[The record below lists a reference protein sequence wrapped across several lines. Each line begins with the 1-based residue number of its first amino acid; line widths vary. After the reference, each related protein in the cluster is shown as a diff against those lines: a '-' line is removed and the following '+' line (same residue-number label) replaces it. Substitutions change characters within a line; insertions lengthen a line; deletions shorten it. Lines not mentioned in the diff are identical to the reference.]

1 MTFNTVE
8 NTITKIMEKNEAT
21 RNDDM
26 LLYTHYVYYKL
37 PLNKCLET
45 CALDKVFC
53 DSRYRISQGIAPY
66 ETVSRIRRKVQE
78 IRRDL
83 RPTPAQLEEKY
94 RAEKEYRKYAKGVKE

>member
-1 MTFNTVE
+1 MTFKTVE
-8 NTITKIMEKNEAT
+8 NTITQILEKNTAA

-26 LLYTHYVYYKL
+26 LLYVHYVFIVMPKVSIV
-37 PLNKCLET
+37 PNCME
-45 CALDKVFC
+45 KVFS
-53 DSRYRISQGIAPY
+53 DSRYRIANGVAPY

-83 RPTPAQLEEKY
+83 RPTEYAKNEKR